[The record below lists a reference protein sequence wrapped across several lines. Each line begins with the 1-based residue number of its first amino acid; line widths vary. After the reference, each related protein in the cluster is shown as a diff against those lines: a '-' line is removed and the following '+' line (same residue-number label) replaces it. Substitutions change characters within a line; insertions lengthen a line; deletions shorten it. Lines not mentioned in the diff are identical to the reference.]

1 MSLEIYK
8 LKREEEKAWDEYLF
22 KSNHSTFYHQIGWR
36 NVVGKT
42 YKHKPVYLVAKEGGE
57 IKGILPL
64 FLMKSMLFGKKLVSV
79 PFAPYGGVCTDNG
92 TIENALVEEAKR
104 ITEECDADY
113 LELRNLNLNKNELEL
128 ATNNSYVTFVLNLSQ
143 DSDIVWKKFNN
154 KVRNAIR
161 KALKS
166 NLEISHDNNIK
177 EFYGLYT
184 KNMRDLGTP
193 PHSYAFFKNLLHEFP
208 DHTKIVK
215 VQYQGMTIAALFLL
229 FFKDT
234 LISGWAASEKAY
246 KKLNPNNLLY
256 WEVIK
261 ASCEEGYKYFDFGRS
276 IYDSGTFR
284 FKKPWGAEPVQLCYQ
299 YYLCNTKNIPDTSQ
313 SNPKRQRFAK
323 AWRKLPVPIANIL
336 GSKIRGNFP

>member
-42 YKHKPVYLVAKEGGE
+42 YKHKPVYLVAKEDGE

-208 DHTKIVK
+208 EHT
-215 VQYQGMTIAALFLL
+215 
-229 FFKDT
+229 
-234 LISGWAASEKAY
+234 SC
-246 KKLNPNNLLY
+246 LLY
-256 WEVIK
+256 
-261 ASCEEGYKYFDFGRS
+261 
-276 IYDSGTFR
+276 
-284 FKKPWGAEPVQLCYQ
+284 
-299 YYLCNTKNIPDTSQ
+299 TSP
-313 SNPKRQRFAK
+313 SPRDLSTSRMPSSA
-323 AWRKLPVPIANIL
+323 
-336 GSKIRGNFP
+336 